1 MATTATL
8 RLPTREEFVAVA
20 KSDELE
26 LFDISTHE
34 AGHAIR
40 GVLRGGEIAT
50 VGVYQGRT
58 TGTEGRTRFR
68 QPFDRH
74 HIPAVAHAGPLTHAT
89 WINGGRPTLGQVDAI
104 LAAGG
109 CHDHDQMQRVYGASG
124 GLLTVDKP
132 AEDHLIRRCWPS
144 VLALAASLYQ
154 QGEVGQD
161 DVLKS
166 LGLTR
171 ENAAMGLAM
180 IRSGESPRM
189 HLAHQRF

>member
-1 MATTATL
+1 MSAIVNP
-8 RLPTREEFVAVA
+8 RLPTRPEFSA
-20 KSDELE
+20 KMKPHELE
-26 LFDISTHE
+26 LFDVGTHE

-40 GVLRGGEIAT
+40 GVLRGGEIDR
-50 VGVYQGRT
+50 VGIYQGLT

-74 HIPAVAHAGPLTHAT
+74 DIPSVAHAGPLTHAT

-109 CHDHDQMQRVYGASG
+109 CHDHDQMQHVYATSG
-124 GLLTVDKP
+124 GMLTVDHP

-144 VLALAASLYQ
+144 VLALAASLYR
-154 QGEVGQD
+154 QGEVD
-161 DVLKS
+161 HDAVLKA

-171 ENAAMGLAM
+171 ANAAMGLAM
-180 IRSGESPRM
+180 IRSGEAPRM

>member
-1 MATTATL
+1 MTTTASP
-8 RLPTREEFVAVA
+8 RLPTRPEFAA
-20 KSDELE
+20 KMRPDELE
-26 LFDISTHE
+26 LFDVGTHE

-40 GVLRGGEIAT
+40 GVLRGGEIAR

-58 TGTEGRTRFR
+58 TGTDGRTRFR
-68 QPFDRH
+68 QPFARH
-74 HIPAVAHAGPLTHAT
+74 DVPSVAHAGPLAQAA
-89 WINGGRPTLGQVDAI
+89 WLAGGRPTLGQVDAV
-104 LAAGG
+104 LADGG
-109 CHDHDQMQRVYGASG
+109 CHDHDEIHRVYAASG
-124 GLLTVDKP
+124 GLLTVDHP
-132 AEDHLIRRCWPS
+132 AEEHLLRRCWPS

-161 DVLKS
+161 DVLKA

-180 IRSGESPRM
+180 IRSGEAPRM

>member
-1 MATTATL
+1 MATTSSP
-8 RLPTREEFVAVA
+8 RLPTRIDFAA
-20 KSDELE
+20 KMKPDEIE
-26 LFDISTHE
+26 LFDVGTHE

-50 VGVYQGRT
+50 VGVYQGRV
-58 TGTEGRTRFR
+58 TGTDGRTRFR
-68 QPFDRH
+68 RPFDRH
-74 HIPAVAHAGPLTHAT
+74 HIPAVAHAGPLAQAA
-89 WINGGRPTLGQVDAI
+89 WLAGGRPTLGQVDAV

-109 CHDHDQMQRVYGASG
+109 CHDHDQMQHVYAASG
-124 GLLTVDKP
+124 GMLSVDHP
-132 AEDHLIRRCWPS
+132 AEEHLIRRCWPS
-144 VLALAASLYQ
+144 VLALAVSLYQ

-161 DVLKS
+161 DVLKA